1 MQWIL
6 KLLSKYKNEEKG
18 IHKFSLDYSSA
29 LLANI
34 LQSER
39 VSEILLKD
47 QDQSLEIMTQLL
59 DIVSDPSTSL
69 PISTIIHVLIGL
81 SQFSKQGFSQNIEKT
96 GMVD

>member
-1 MQWIL
+1 MSVKNEDEKLTGQFIEFLYSDNLVQWIL

-34 LQSER
+34 LKSER

-47 QDQSLEIMTQLL
+47 QD
-59 DIVSDPSTSL
+59 
-69 PISTIIHVLIGL
+69 
-81 SQFSKQGFSQNIEKT
+81 
-96 GMVD
+96 